1 MTELSRIK
9 PPMGDDNAWWWQQAA
24 LGKLVIQRCQQCQTL
39 RHPPHPMCNQ
49 CRSMEWDFIEACG
62 RGHLHTYT
70 VLHNPRFPGYQ
81 YPITIAVVDLEEGE
95 RIVSQLV
102 DCERDAVTIGM
113 PLQMH
118 MQEDADGFKL
128 PVFRPVV

>member
-1 MTELSRIK
+1 M
-9 PPMGDDNAWWWQQAA
+9 Q
-24 LGKLVIQRCQQCQTL
+24 
-39 RHPPHPMCNQ
+39 
-49 CRSMEWDFIEACG
+49 WDFIEASG

-70 VLHNPRFPGYQ
+70 VLHHPRFPGYQ

-95 RIVSQLV
+95 RMVSQLV

-113 PLQMH
+113 SLQMT